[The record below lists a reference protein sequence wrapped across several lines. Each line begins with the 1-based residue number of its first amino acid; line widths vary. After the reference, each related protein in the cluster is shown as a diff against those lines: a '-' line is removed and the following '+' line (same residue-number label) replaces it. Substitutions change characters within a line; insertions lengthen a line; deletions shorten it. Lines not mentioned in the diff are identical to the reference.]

1 VSERL
6 CGGSVG
12 AVRVAAISDI
22 HGNLPALEAV
32 LEEIE
37 RERVDSVVV
46 VGDTII
52 GPSPVE
58 VFDAVA
64 GLGGHVVRGNA
75 EDEVVRRSTRF
86 GPLATWCADLLGEE
100 RLATAA
106 AWPLTLELDV
116 EGVGRVLVCHS
127 TPASD
132 EPIYTSIT
140 PEHELLQLLGPL
152 DADVLLCGHT
162 HMQYDRTLS
171 SGLRVVNPGSVGM
184 PYEGKRGA
192 FWAVLGPDGVDF
204 RNAEYDVEAAAAAMR
219 ASGAPDIEELQIRH
233 LLDPPDPR
241 ETTEFFESQRG
252 S

>member
-1 VSERL
+1 M
-6 CGGSVG
+6 
-12 AVRVAAISDI
+12 RVAAISDI

-32 LEEIE
+32 LADVK
-37 RERVDSVVV
+37 REGVDEVVV

-58 VFDAVA
+58 VFDVVT
-64 GLGGHVVRGNA
+64 GLGAHVIRGNA
-75 EDEVVRRSTRF
+75 EDEVIRRSTRF
-86 GPLATWCADLLGEE
+86 GPLATWCADLLGDE
-100 RLATAA
+100 RLATAG

-116 EGVGRVLVCHS
+116 EGLGRVLVCHS

-132 EPIYTSIT
+132 EPIYTRIT
-140 PEHELLQLLGPL
+140 PDHVLLQLLGPV

-192 FWAVLGPDGVDF
+192 FWAVLGDAVEF
-204 RNAEYDVEAAAAAMR
+204 RHTEYDVEAAVAAMR
-219 ASGAPDIEELQIRH
+219 GSGAPDIDELQVRH
-233 LLDPPDPR
+233 LLDPPDPN
-241 ETTEFFESQRG
+241 ETTEFFESRRG
-252 S
+252 A